1 MKILFLYKVFMY
13 GTTRVHSYG
22 FVLRNHVHTHVYY
35 MYTIHVI
42 YRTIDTAHT
51 YQDSTPVYRIPRYS
65 CVFPCFL
72 PLFSSDSLFTAF
84 YYVMDLKLREVRIGA
99 TAPQRR
105 TIVESRMESVF
116 FRATTSNRCD
126 LY

>member
-1 MKILFLYKVFMY
+1 MEPHVFIVMDLFF
-13 GTTRVHSYG
+13 GTITFDY
-22 FVLRNHVHTHVYY
+22 HVYTHVYY
-35 MYTIHVI
+35 MYTIYVI
-42 YRTIDTAHT
+42 YRTIVTAHT
-51 YQDSTPVYRIPRYS
+51 YRDRTPVYRIPRYS
-65 CVFPCFL
+65 CVFPWSL